1 MSLYVEFVEEWSMQT
16 GMTDRGSYRLYMLG
30 ASPVHNII
38 YISFSTLKC
47 ISIDSSCQAFNRAIV
62 FYFLWNTLY
71 SVEVP
76 DKNEE
81 KILSAMSELKM
92 PVMFITSSG
101 SIL

>member
-30 ASPVHNII
+30 ACPVHNII
-38 YISFSTLKC
+38 YISFSMLK
-47 ISIDSSCQAFNRAIV
+47 IDSSCQAFNRAIV